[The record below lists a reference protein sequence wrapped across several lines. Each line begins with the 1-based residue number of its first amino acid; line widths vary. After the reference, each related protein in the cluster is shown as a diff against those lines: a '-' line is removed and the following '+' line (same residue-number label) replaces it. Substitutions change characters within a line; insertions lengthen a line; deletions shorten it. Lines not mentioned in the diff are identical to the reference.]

1 MICRKGHFHSIFLFY
16 NFVWLILMLISS
28 GYVDTV
34 SVSVMEGDSVTLYTD
49 VETIQQVEIRWY
61 FNDIHIAAI
70 SGDPNKTCTDVQC
83 FTLIYAETNK
93 QEDIKWYFN
102 YTQIA
107 EIVGNHT
114 KIYTD
119 KQGEERFGN
128 RLKVN
133 QTGSLTITNIT
144 NTDSGLYKL
153 QINSSS
159 EKIFNVTVNGEKSVK
174 KGQSVTLDPDIL
186 KNPNDTIKWYFNDI
200 LIAEITGD
208 QSKICTD
215 DQCDERFRDR
225 LKLDHQ
231 TGSLTITNI
240 TITDSGLYELHI
252 GSSRISIIKSFSV
265 TVPSEYHLAISLCV
279 GVAAVVLLLVA
290 AVVIYYRKHQ
300 AGQHSEYDIQMVLT
314 RLKM

>member
-1 MICRKGHFHSIFLFY
+1 LSVVGS
-16 NFVWLILMLISS
+16 
-28 GYVDTV
+28 DEV
-34 SVSVMEGDSVTLYTD
+34 SVSVMEGDTV
-49 VETIQQVEIRWY
+49 
-61 FNDIHIAAI
+61 
-70 SGDPNKTCTDVQC
+70 
-83 FTLIYAETNK
+83 TLIYAETNK

-159 EKIFNVTVNGEKSVK
+159 EKIFNVTVNDITSVK
-174 KGQSVTLDPDIL
+174 Q
-186 KNPNDTIKWYFNDI
+186 
-200 LIAEITGD
+200 
-208 QSKICTD
+208 
-215 DQCDERFRDR
+215 RFRDR

-231 TGSLTITNI
+231 IWISDITKTQNQ
-240 TITDSGLYELHI
+240 DSGDYKLQI
-252 GSSRISIIKSFSV
+252 ISSRFSIVRNFGITATIDVSGLSGG
-265 TVPSEYHLAISLCV
+265 AIA
-279 GVAAVVLLLVA
+279 GIIVACVVLN
-290 AVVIYYRKHQ
+290 AVCGGFGFVFYQ
-300 AGQHSEYDIQMVLT
+300 
-314 RLKM
+314 

>member
-1 MICRKGHFHSIFLFY
+1 MKQLFKLLAVSLLFL
-16 NFVWLILMLISS
+16 NNGLSVVGS
-28 GYVDTV
+28 DEV
-34 SVSVMEGDSVTLYTD
+34 SVSVMEGDTV
-49 VETIQQVEIRWY
+49 
-61 FNDIHIAAI
+61 
-70 SGDPNKTCTDVQC
+70 
-83 FTLIYAETNK
+83 TLIYAETNK

-159 EKIFNVTVNGEKSVK
+159 EKIFNVTVNDVPAAELHEIKRKSVK
-174 KGQSVTLDPDIL
+174 EGKSVTLDPDIL

-215 DQCDERFRDR
+215 IQCKQRFRDR

-231 TGSLTITNI
+231 TGSLTITK
-240 TITDSGLYELHI
+240 TRTTDSGDYKLQI
-252 GSSRISIIKSFSV
+252 ISSRFSIVRNFGITATIDVSGLSAG
-265 TVPSEYHLAISLCV
+265 AIAGIIIAC
-279 GVAAVVLLLVA
+279 VVLNAVCSGFSSLLFQR
-290 AVVIYYRKHQ
+290 Y
-300 AGQHSEYDIQMVLT
+300 
-314 RLKM
+314 

>member
-1 MICRKGHFHSIFLFY
+1 MCESVMFCCLFACY
-16 NFVWLILMLISS
+16 NMKMMNKCTFGSWFFFFPS
-28 GYVDTV
+28 GLSVVGSDEV
-34 SVSVMEGDSVTLYTD
+34 SVSVMEGDTV
-49 VETIQQVEIRWY
+49 
-61 FNDIHIAAI
+61 
-70 SGDPNKTCTDVQC
+70 
-83 FTLIYAETNK
+83 TLIYAETNK

-144 NTDSGLYKL
+144 NTDTGLYKL

-159 EKIFNVTVNGEKSVK
+159 EKIFNVTVNDVPAAELHEIKRKSVK
-174 KGQSVTLDPDIL
+174 EGKSVTLDPDIL

-215 DQCDERFRDR
+215 IQCKQRFRDR

-231 TGSLTITNI
+231 TGSLTITK
-240 TITDSGLYELHI
+240 TRTTDSGDYKLQI
-252 GSSRISIIKSFSV
+252 ISSRFSIVRNFGITATIDGEYIIQSMHVPLRIKN
-265 TVPSEYHLAISLCV
+265 
-279 GVAAVVLLLVA
+279 
-290 AVVIYYRKHQ
+290 KHKTFN
-300 AGQHSEYDIQMVLT
+300 YF
-314 RLKM
+314 

>member
-1 MICRKGHFHSIFLFY
+1 MNKCTFGSWFFF
-16 NFVWLILMLISS
+16 FPS
-28 GYVDTV
+28 GLSVVGSDEV
-34 SVSVMEGDSVTLYTD
+34 SVSVMEGDTV
-49 VETIQQVEIRWY
+49 
-61 FNDIHIAAI
+61 
-70 SGDPNKTCTDVQC
+70 
-83 FTLIYAETNK
+83 TLIYAETNK

-174 KGQSVTLDPDIL
+174 EGKSVTLDPDIL

-215 DQCDERFRDR
+215 IQCKQRFRDR

-231 TGSLTITNI
+231 TGSLTITK
-240 TITDSGLYELHI
+240 TRTTDSGDYKLQI
-252 GSSRISIIKSFSV
+252 ISSRFSIVRNFGITATIDGEYIIQTFNACSF
-265 TVPSEYHLAISLCV
+265 E
-279 GVAAVVLLLVA
+279 
-290 AVVIYYRKHQ
+290 
-300 AGQHSEYDIQMVLT
+300 D
-314 RLKM
+314 